1 MQIDYQTQT
10 PFCYANYFVIAF
22 VPILFFITAFLG
34 YLHLLPLHV
43 PIHSIVM
50 LGLILFVFLLFI
62 RHNANYSICKMRAT
76 HGSVIKAL
84 TEKLA
89 LNSLTIHTQTKSILD
104 IEKFLNAYYSDVR
117 NDNFASIGASIFP
130 MLGILGTFIAI
141 AISMPNFSVSDTQA
155 LDHEISLL
163 LSGVGSAFLAS
174 IYGILL
180 SLIWTYFEKRGMSK
194 VHNFFSL
201 IEDELSYKVWSQ
213 DELTIYKYTQYD
225 LKQNKFLAAMKETF
239 SLDFIQELNV
249 HQQKSYEK
257 VMADTNT
264 NFAQIAQ
271 TLLNVSRELQ
281 NTLTQLNHNN
291 NAIKAQAEIEQSI
304 RDFTNTTK
312 SFERTMQ
319 TQSSTLNHSLNQTFD
334 KIDNEIGQ
342 IVIKLADFASHVSLE
357 SSAVQESIAAYHA
370 AVAQAIKEH

>member
-10 PFCYANYFVIAF
+10 SFCYANYFVIAF
-22 VPILFFITAFLG
+22 IPILFFITTLLG
-34 YLHLLPLHV
+34 YLHLLPLTV
-43 PIHSIVM
+43 PIHSLIM

-62 RHNANYSICKMRAT
+62 PHNANYSICKMRAT
-76 HGSVIKAL
+76 HGSVVQ
-84 TEKLA
+84 A
-89 LNSLTIHTQTKSILD
+89 LNKKLTLNALTIHTQTKSILD
-104 IEKFLNAYYSDVR
+104 IEKFLNEYYSDVR

-141 AISMPNFSVSDTQA
+141 AISMPNFSVSDTQS

-194 VHNFFSL
+194 VHNFFAL
-201 IEDELSYKVWSQ
+201 IQDELSYKVWSQ

-225 LKQNKFLAAMKETF
+225 LKQNKFLAALKETF
-239 SLDFIQELNV
+239 SLEFIQELNI
-249 HQQKSYEK
+249 HQKKSYEK
-257 VMADTNT
+257 VMAETNT

-271 TLLNVSRELQ
+271 SLVDVSRQLQ
-281 NTLTQLNHNN
+281 NTLTQINHNN
-291 NAIKAQAEIEQSI
+291 NALKAQAEIEQSI
-304 RDFTNTTK
+304 RDFTNATK
-312 SFERTMQ
+312 SFERTVQ
-319 TQSSTLNHSLNQTFD
+319 TQSNSMNHSLNQTFD

-357 SSAVQESIAAYHA
+357 SSAVQESISKYHK